1 MRTDQPTPKQTW
13 PWGILVLRVVVG
25 LTFFMHGQQKLFDNG
40 IDGVEQFFASLGIP
54 LPGLSAVVVTL
65 VETVGGLALII
76 GLFTRLIAFL
86 LAIDNLVATLVVH
99 LENGFFISP
108 NSFGVE
114 LTLLLLAANIALI
127 LAGPGALAVDNLLPI
142 ERSLPWCSRSVRR
155 EGEAW

>member
-1 MRTDQPTPKQTW
+1 METDQPTVNQAW
-13 PWGILVLRVVVG
+13 PWGITILRIVVG

-40 IDGVEQFFASLGIP
+40 IDGVEQFFGSQGIP

-65 VETVGGLALII
+65 LETVGGLALII
-76 GLFTRLIAFL
+76 GLFTRLIALL

-99 LENGFFISP
+99 LGNGFFAGDG
-108 NSFGVE
+108 GVE

-142 ERSLPWCSRSVRR
+142 ERSLPWRSRSVRR